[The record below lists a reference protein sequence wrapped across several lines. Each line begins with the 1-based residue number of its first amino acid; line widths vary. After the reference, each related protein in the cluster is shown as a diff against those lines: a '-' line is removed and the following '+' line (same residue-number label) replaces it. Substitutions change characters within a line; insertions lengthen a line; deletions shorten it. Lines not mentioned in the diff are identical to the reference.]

1 MMEDIIAIDIICAVL
16 VTVLLVEVA
25 GLFITQYR
33 KSKETLSLLLTIC
46 FSAFS
51 ASSVFYFVRF
61 FILPDPAFYRAEVVL
76 RFISFTTFVYMFE
89 FKVKKRRYPILTMY
103 CIVSMILIIVL
114 PYEIAYASSFTI
126 YGAAL
131 VFLWF
136 FLRAYRETDGTIR
149 RDIGSSLI
157 GGIVLGIGIGIS
169 ADLVVNMVGDYVIAI
184 GLIIQLLGMITIGLS
199 LYGIRTTDEFL
210 WHSEVQTLYVI
221 FNSLCICSYSIEKDT
236 ALKDADL
243 FGGGLASVL
252 MVAQSIMKSE
262 EPPEHIEY
270 QNLNFLVRV
279 GKQNFSGSRVITVLL
294 VKKNLTILNEK
305 LGQFVDSF
313 ENQYKDVLNNWT
325 GDITSFLQNSGELIN
340 IFRLKRRETA

>member
-1 MMEDIIAIDIICAVL
+1 MIEDAIAVDIICAVL

-25 GLFITQYR
+25 GLFIAQYR

-51 ASSVFYFVRF
+51 GSSVFYFIRF
-61 FILPDPAFYRAEVVL
+61 FMLADPALYRAEVVL

-89 FKVKKRRYPILTMY
+89 FKVKKRRFPILTIY
-103 CIVSMILIIVL
+103 CIVSMVLIIVL

-136 FLRAYRETDGTIR
+136 FVRAYHETDGSIR
-149 RDIGSSLI
+149 RDIGRALI
-157 GGIVLGIGIGIS
+157 GGTVLGIGIGLS
-169 ADLVVNMVGDYVIAI
+169 ADLVVGLGGDYLIAV
-184 GLIIQLLGMITIGLS
+184 GLIIQLVGMITIGLS

-221 FNSLCICSYSIEKDT
+221 FNSLCIYSYSIEKDT
-236 ALKDADL
+236 TLENADL

-252 MVAQSIMKSE
+252 MVAQSIVKSD

-279 GKQNFSGSRVITVLL
+279 GKRDFAGSRVIMVLL
-294 VKKNLTILNEK
+294 VKKNLIILNEK
-305 LGQFVDSF
+305 LERFVNSF
-313 ENQYKDVLNNWT
+313 EDQYKDDLSNWT
-325 GDITSFLQNSGELIN
+325 GDITSFFQKSGELIN
-340 IFRLKRRETA
+340 IFRLQRRESA